1 MKLDP
6 KLAIIIVNWNA
17 GQQLIKLLES
27 IVQHHQGLV
36 ETVIVVDND
45 SKDESFTQV
54 ERLEKLPF
62 EFLTIRNQKNI
73 GFGAACNQG
82 VLISRS
88 EYILFLNPDTKL
100 FENSLS
106 VPLKFLQHKSSDDIG
121 IVGIQLIDG
130 DNQISRSCARIPTL
144 SIFAA
149 QAFGLNR
156 VPTFSRLNMHMKDW
170 AHDRT
175 LVVDHVIGAFYLMR
189 RSLFEDLDGFDERF
203 FVYLEDLDLSLRAR
217 KMGYRSIFLAN
228 AQAFHFGGGTSQ
240 QVKAHRLFY
249 SLRSRLIFCFKHLGF
264 WQAWIVFILTM
275 VIEPITRSFFSL
287 VRSGFSDV
295 FNTWYAYAMLWGDMP
310 NILKKRSR

>member
-1 MKLDP
+1 MKPDP
-6 KLAIIIVNWNA
+6 KLAIIIVNWNS

-45 SKDESFTQV
+45 SNDESFTQV
-54 ERLEKLPF
+54 ERLKKLPF

-106 VPLKFLQHKSSDDIG
+106 VPLEFLQHKSSDDIG

-144 SIFAA
+144 SILAA

-175 LVVDHVIGAFYLMR
+175 LVVDHVIG
-189 RSLFEDLDGFDERF
+189 
-203 FVYLEDLDLSLRAR
+203 
-217 KMGYRSIFLAN
+217 
-228 AQAFHFGGGTSQ
+228 
-240 QVKAHRLFY
+240 
-249 SLRSRLIFCFKHLGF
+249 
-264 WQAWIVFILTM
+264 VFI
-275 VIEPITRSFFSL
+275 
-287 VRSGFSDV
+287 
-295 FNTWYAYAMLWGDMP
+295 
-310 NILKKRSR
+310 